1 MAATAQ
7 TELAVA
13 ELKVEIER
21 LSRELD
27 QASSEKVQ
35 SAQLGLVLL
44 QEKGELQR
52 RCEELEALYENTRHD
67 LEITQEALMKLD
79 SNQKVT
85 TQSGIDQENALLNES
100 AAMESSLTLQII
112 ELEGETKQLRHELER
127 VVSERDR
134 LLNESSELGA
144 DKATRESERAALRGE
159 LREARQREQRLLVD
173 IADLEDENISLQKQV
188 SALRSSQVE
197 FEGLKHE
204 VRQYREEAENAR
216 AAADETAALRRIA
229 ERQLAEALEAL
240 QAEREAKFAAKK
252 ELDAHLSRE
261 AAYNITNLAY
271 SIRGMG
277 EEGGDEE
284 GSAGGS
290 AELAMDHHADL
301 FSEVHLHEITR
312 LEKQLEQAH
321 TENQQLSA
329 SMRGSQAAAEAAG
342 AAAATLRAGLQR
354 AASRCSA
361 LLQIQT
367 ATKNEEEQQKD
378 GTISSKA
385 ARWLTWWQ
393 VSGTELSKLAALLA
407 EVQAAM
413 PPPDATAASIARA
426 ELAQL
431 SDRLAE
437 AEVKCAAFTADNQ
450 LLTTLA
456 GGAGRALATAAPAL
470 SSAAETLAQIY
481 HHVCAINGTQPQRLL
496 LEHAGQSDVSGTEDR
511 TAEDEALSLAAGEL
525 SGLRCA
531 GAVARSADTLLD
543 QLTHLRAQLDTA
555 LDSRHRHQP
564 GTYPETPARYVPRDT
579 LLDQLTHL
587 RAQLD
592 TALDSRHRHQPGTYP
607 ETPARYVPRDT
618 LLDQL
623 THLRAQL
630 DTALDSRHRHQP
642 VMETEERG
650 AEMAELQ
657 EQVIKL
663 KSLLSTKR
671 EQIATLRTVLKS
683 NKNTAEVALA
693 NLKSK
698 YETEKTIVTETM
710 LKLRNELRLLKE
722 DAATFSSLRA
732 MFAARCEEYVT
743 QVDELTQALAGAEEE
758 KKTLNQLLRLAVQQ
772 KLALTQR
779 LEELEVDREMRTRRV
794 PKAGGAPRSRPR
806 DF

>member
-1 MAATAQ
+1 MTDAN
-7 TELAVA
+7 
-13 ELKVEIER
+13 
-21 LSRELD
+21 
-27 QASSEKVQ
+27 
-35 SAQLGLVLL
+35 
-44 QEKGELQR
+44 GE
-52 RCEELEALYENTRHD
+52 
-67 LEITQEALMKLD
+67 
-79 SNQKVT
+79 
-85 TQSGIDQENALLNES
+85 
-100 AAMESSLTLQII
+100 
-112 ELEGETKQLRHELER
+112 LRHELER

-496 LEHAGQSDVSGTEDR
+496 LEHAGQTDVSGTEDR

-531 GAVARSADTLLD
+531 GAVARSA
-543 QLTHLRAQLDTA
+543 
-555 LDSRHRHQP
+555 
-564 GTYPETPARYVPRDT
+564 
-579 LLDQLTHL
+579 
-587 RAQLD
+587 
-592 TALDSRHRHQPGTYP
+592 
-607 ETPARYVPRDT
+607 DT

>member
-7 TELAVA
+7 SELSVA
-13 ELKVEIER
+13 ELKAEIER
-21 LSRELD
+21 LGRELD
-27 QASSEKVQ
+27 QASSEKIQ

-44 QEKGELQR
+44 EEKSALQQ
-52 RCEELEALYENTRHD
+52 RCDELESLYENTKHELD
-67 LEITQEALMKLD
+67 ITQEALMKLD
-79 SNQKVT
+79 TTQKVT
-85 TQSGIDQENALLNES
+85 TRSGIEQENALLNES
-100 AAMESSLTLQII
+100 AAMESSLTLQIL
-112 ELEGETKQLRHELER
+112 ELESETKQLRHELDR

-134 LLNESSELGA
+134 LLAESSELGA
-144 DKATRESERAALRGE
+144 DKATRESERAALRAE

-173 IADLEDENISLQKQV
+173 IGDLEDENISLQKQV

-204 VRQYREEAENAR
+204 VRQLREEAENAR
-216 AAADETAALRRIA
+216 AAAEEMAALRRIA

-271 SIRGMG
+271 SIRGMPDDGTEDEG
-277 EEGGDEE
+277 EPGG
-284 GSAGGS
+284 STS
-290 AELAMDHHADL
+290 AELATAMGDHHADL
-301 FSEVHLHEITR
+301 FSEVHLHEISR

-321 TENQQLSA
+321 NEISQLSA
-329 SMRGSQAAAEAAG
+329 SVRSAQTTAESES
-342 AAAATLRAGLQR
+342 AAATMLRTGVTR
-354 AASRCSA
+354 ALSRVSA
-361 LLQIQT
+361 LHNLHGDCGPLEDE
-367 ATKNEEEQQKD
+367 KNES
-378 GTISSKA
+378 GVSARASK
-385 ARWLTWWQ
+385 WLTWWR
-393 VSGTELSKLAALLA
+393 VSGGELGALAATLGEL
-407 EVQAAM
+407 QAAAQ
-413 PPPDATAASIARA
+413 PGDAPAALQRQALVD
-426 ELAQL
+426 LA
-431 SDRLAE
+431 DRVAE
-437 AEVKCAAFTADNQ
+437 AEVRCAELHAEAD
-450 LLTTLA
+450 LLRTLA
-456 GGAGRALATAAPAL
+456 SGAGRALSTAAPAL
-470 SSAAETLAQIY
+470 LSAAETLAQIY
-481 HHVCAINGTQPQRLL
+481 HHVCAVNGTQPERLL
-496 LEHAGQSDVSGTEDR
+496 LEHAGQNDSGEAGS
-511 TAEDEALSLAAGEL
+511 AEAAALALAAGEL
-525 SGLRCA
+525 EGLR
-531 GAVARSADTLLD
+531 GARQVARSADALLD
-543 QLTHLRAQLDTA
+543 QLTHLRAA
-555 LDSRHRHQP
+555 
-564 GTYPETPARYVPRDT
+564 
-579 LLDQLTHL
+579 
-587 RAQLD
+587 
-592 TALDSRHRHQPGTYP
+592 
-607 ETPARYVPRDT
+607 
-618 LLDQL
+618 
-623 THLRAQL
+623 L

-650 AEMAELQ
+650 AELAELQ

-743 QVDELTQALAGAEEE
+743 QVDELTQSLTSAEEE

-794 PKAGGAPRSRPR
+794 PKPSGGARARGR

>member
-1 MAATAQ
+1 MN
-7 TELAVA
+7 
-13 ELKVEIER
+13 
-21 LSRELD
+21 D
-27 QASSEKVQ
+27 
-35 SAQLGLVLL
+35 
-44 QEKGELQR
+44 
-52 RCEELEALYENTRHD
+52 
-67 LEITQEALMKLD
+67 
-79 SNQKVT
+79 
-85 TQSGIDQENALLNES
+85 
-100 AAMESSLTLQII
+100 
-112 ELEGETKQLRHELER
+112 EGELRHELDR

-134 LLNESSELGA
+134 LLAESSELGA
-144 DKATRESERAALRGE
+144 DKATRESERAALRAE

-173 IADLEDENISLQKQV
+173 IGDLEDENISLQKQV

-204 VRQYREEAENAR
+204 VRQLREEAENAR
-216 AAADETAALRRIA
+216 ATAEETAALRRIA

-271 SIRGMG
+271 SIRGMPEDGTEDEG
-277 EEGGDEE
+277 EPGG
-284 GSAGGS
+284 SSS
-290 AELAMDHHADL
+290 AELATAMGDHHADL

-321 TENQQLSA
+321 NENSQLQA
-329 SMRGSQAAAEAAG
+329 SMRNAQATAENESAAAALLRAGLTRAASRVTALHALHADCAPLEEEKVEAGGVSARAAKWLTWWRVSGGELSGLGALLQELQAG
-342 AAAATLRAGLQR
+342 AAANTDGAGPAALQR
-354 AASRCSA
+354 AA
-361 LLQIQT
+361 
-367 ATKNEEEQQKD
+367 
-378 GTISSKA
+378 
-385 ARWLTWWQ
+385 
-393 VSGTELSKLAALLA
+393 
-407 EVQAAM
+407 
-413 PPPDATAASIARA
+413 
-426 ELAQL
+426 LAQL
-431 SDRLAE
+431 ADRVAE
-437 AEVKCAAFTADNQ
+437 AEVRAAALQADAD
-450 LLTTLA
+450 LLRTLA
-456 GGAGRALATAAPAL
+456 GGAGRALSTAAPAL
-470 SSAAETLAQIY
+470 LSAADTLAQIY
-481 HHVCAINGTQPQRLL
+481 HHVCAVNGTQPERLL
-496 LEHAGQSDVSGTEDR
+496 LEHAGHNDASG
-511 TAEDEALSLAAGEL
+511 AEGRSAEAEALALAAGEL
-525 SGLRCA
+525 EGLRAA
-531 GAVARSADTLLD
+531 GGVARSADTLLD
-543 QLTHLRAQLDTA
+543 QLTHLRAALDTA
-555 LDSRHRHQP
+555 LDSRN
-564 GTYPETPARYVPRDT
+564 
-579 LLDQLTHL
+579 
-587 RAQLD
+587 
-592 TALDSRHRHQPGTYP
+592 
-607 ETPARYVPRDT
+607 
-618 LLDQL
+618 
-623 THLRAQL
+623 
-630 DTALDSRHRHQP
+630 RHQP

-772 KLALTQR
+772 KLTLTQR

-794 PKAGGAPRSRPR
+794 PKAGGTTRARGR

>member
-7 TELAVA
+7 ADMSVI
-13 ELKVEIER
+13 ELKAEIER

-27 QASSEKVQ
+27 QASSEKIQ

-44 QEKGELQR
+44 EEKSALQQR
-52 RCEELEALYENTRHD
+52 YDELESIYENTRHE
-67 LEITQEALMKLD
+67 LQITQEALMKLD
-79 SNQKVT
+79 TTQKVT
-85 TQSGIDQENALLNES
+85 TRSGIEQENALLNES
-100 AAMESSLTLQII
+100 AAMESSLTLQIL
-112 ELEGETKQLRHELER
+112 ELEGETKQLRHELDR

-134 LLNESSELGA
+134 LLAESSELGA
-144 DKATRESERAALRGE
+144 DKTTREAERAALRAE

-173 IADLEDENISLQKQV
+173 IGDLEDENISLQKQV

-204 VRQYREEAENAR
+204 VRQLREEAENAR

-271 SIRGMG
+271 SIRGMPEDSTEDEG
-277 EEGGDEE
+277 EPGG
-284 GSAGGS
+284 SSS
-290 AELAMDHHADL
+290 AELNTAIGDHHADL
-301 FSEVHLHEITR
+301 FSEVHLHEISR

-321 TENQQLSA
+321 NENSQLSA
-329 SMRGSQAAAEAAG
+329 SMRTAQATAESESAIAAI
-342 AAAATLRAGLQR
+342 LRAGLTR
-354 AASRCSA
+354 AASRVTA
-361 LLQIQT
+361 LHALHGDCAPLEDEKT
-367 ATKNEEEQQKD
+367 E
-378 GTISSKA
+378 GGISSRA
-385 ARWLTWWQ
+385 GRWLTWWR
-393 VSGTELSKLAALLA
+393 VSGGELEALGAALA
-407 EVQAAM
+407 ELGSGAA
-413 PPPDATAASIARA
+413 PADATAAQLARQQ
-426 ELAQL
+426 LAQL

-437 AEVKCAAFTADNQ
+437 AEVRGAALQADAD
-450 LLTTLA
+450 LLRTLA
-456 GGAGRALATAAPAL
+456 GGAGRALSSAAPAL
-470 SSAAETLAQIY
+470 TSAAETLAQIY
-481 HHVCAINGTQPQRLL
+481 HHVCAINGTQPERLL
-496 LEHAGQSDVSGTEDR
+496 LEHAGHADGTG
-511 TAEDEALSLAAGEL
+511 AEGRGVVEEEALALAAGEL
-525 SGLRCA
+525 EGLRAA
-531 GAVARSADTLLD
+531 GVVARAADTLLD
-543 QLTHLRAQLDTA
+543 QLTHLRHALDTA
-555 LDSRHRHQP
+555 LDSRHRH
-564 GTYPETPARYVPRDT
+564 
-579 LLDQLTHL
+579 H
-587 RAQLD
+587 
-592 TALDSRHRHQPGTYP
+592 
-607 ETPARYVPRDT
+607 
-618 LLDQL
+618 
-623 THLRAQL
+623 
-630 DTALDSRHRHQP
+630 P

-650 AEMAELQ
+650 AELAELQ

-743 QVDELTQALAGAEEE
+743 QVDELTQALSGAEDE

-794 PKAGGAPRSRPR
+794 PKAGSGGRARGGR

>member
-1 MAATAQ
+1 MAATAHN
-7 TELAVA
+7 EVSIV
-13 ELKVEIER
+13 ELKAEIER

-27 QASSEKVQ
+27 QASSEKIQ

-44 QEKGELQR
+44 EEKSALQQ
-52 RCEELEALYENTRHD
+52 RCDELESLYENTKHE

-79 SNQKVT
+79 TTQKVT
-85 TQSGIDQENALLNES
+85 TQSGIEQENALLNES
-100 AAMESSLTLQII
+100 AAMESSLTFQII

-134 LLNESSELGA
+134 LLTESSELGA
-144 DKATRESERAALRGE
+144 DKTTREAERAALRAE

-173 IADLEDENISLQKQV
+173 IGDLEDENISLQKQV

-204 VRQYREEAENAR
+204 VRQLREEAENAR

-271 SIRGMG
+271 SIRGMPEDSAE
-277 EEGGDEE
+277 EEGEPG
-284 GSAGGS
+284 GSSS
-290 AELAMDHHADL
+290 AELATAIGDHHADL
-301 FSEVHLHEITR
+301 FSEVHLHEISR

-321 TENQQLSA
+321 NENSQLSA
-329 SMRGSQAAAEAAG
+329 SARAAQAAAEREGAAAG
-342 AAAATLRAGLQR
+342 ALRTGLIRAT
-354 AASRCSA
+354 SRVTALSA
-361 LLQIQT
+361 LHHDC
-367 ATKNEEEQQKD
+367 APEEEKEEKEKCP
-378 GTISSKA
+378 GGVAARA
-385 ARWLTWWQ
+385 ARWLTWWR
-393 VSGTELSKLAALLA
+393 VSGGELAALRDALQELA
-407 EVQAAM
+407 AADADAAGASPAALQRQA
-413 PPPDATAASIARA
+413 
-426 ELAQL
+426 LAQL
-431 SDRLAE
+431 SDRVAE
-437 AEVKCAAFTADNQ
+437 AELRCAALQADAD
-450 LLTTLA
+450 LLRTLA
-456 GGAGRALATAAPAL
+456 GGAGRALASAAPAL
-470 SSAAETLAQIY
+470 ASAAETLAQLY
-481 HHVCAINGTQPQRLL
+481 HHVCAVNGTQPERLL
-496 LEHAGQSDVSGTEDR
+496 LEHAGHHDGGGSEGRSVE
-511 TAEDEALSLAAGEL
+511 EEALALAAGEL
-525 SGLRCA
+525 EGLRAA
-531 GAVARSADTLLD
+531 GGVARSADTLLD
-543 QLTHLRAQLDTA
+543 QLTHLRAA
-555 LDSRHRHQP
+555 
-564 GTYPETPARYVPRDT
+564 
-579 LLDQLTHL
+579 
-587 RAQLD
+587 
-592 TALDSRHRHQPGTYP
+592 
-607 ETPARYVPRDT
+607 
-618 LLDQL
+618 
-623 THLRAQL
+623 L

-650 AEMAELQ
+650 AELAELQ

-698 YETEKTIVTETM
+698 YETEKIIVTETM

-743 QVDELTQALAGAEEE
+743 QVDELTQALAGAEDE

-772 KLALTQR
+772 KLTLTQR

-794 PKAGGAPRSRPR
+794 PKAAGAGRARPR

>member
-1 MAATAQ
+1 MATTAQ

-564 GTYPETPARYVPRDT
+564 
-579 LLDQLTHL
+579 
-587 RAQLD
+587 
-592 TALDSRHRHQPGTYP
+592 
-607 ETPARYVPRDT
+607 
-618 LLDQL
+618 
-623 THLRAQL
+623 
-630 DTALDSRHRHQP
+630 

-779 LEELEVDREMRTRRV
+779 LEELESATLFRLANPSTTTRAVLGFVIDAIRRNRDL
-794 PKAGGAPRSRPR
+794 RSCGPR
-806 DF
+806 DAHAASAQGRRGAALAAERLLAAGARAEGRRRRSTHAAGRLAAHTRLLAGPTLLALK

>member
-1 MAATAQ
+1 MAATAEP
-7 TELAVA
+7 ELSVV
-13 ELKVEIER
+13 ELKAEIER

-27 QASSEKVQ
+27 QASSEKIQ

-44 QEKGELQR
+44 EEKSALQQR
-52 RCEELEALYENTRHD
+52 YDELEGIYENTRHD
-67 LEITQEALMKLD
+67 LKITQEALMKLD
-79 SNQKVT
+79 TTQKVT
-85 TQSGIDQENALLNES
+85 TRSGIEQENALLNES
-100 AAMESSLTLQII
+100 AAMESSLTLQIL

-134 LLNESSELGA
+134 LLAESSELGA
-144 DKATRESERAALRGE
+144 DKASRESERVALRAE

-173 IADLEDENISLQKQV
+173 IGDLEDENISLQKQV

-204 VRQYREEAENAR
+204 VRQLREEAENAR
-216 AAADETAALRRIA
+216 AAAEETAALRRIA

-271 SIRGMG
+271 SIRGMPEDSTEDEG
-277 EEGGDEE
+277 EP
-284 GSAGGS
+284 GGS
-290 AELAMDHHADL
+290 NAAELATAMGDHHADL

-321 TENQQLSA
+321 NENTQLSA
-329 SMRGSQAAAEAAG
+329 SMRAAQATAENEG
-342 AAAATLRAGLQR
+342 AAAALLRAGLVR
-354 AASRCSA
+354 AASRLTALHALHGDCAPLEDEKEKSSGGVSA
-361 LLQIQT
+361 R
-367 ATKNEEEQQKD
+367 
-378 GTISSKA
+378 A
-385 ARWLTWWQ
+385 ARWLTWWR
-393 VSGTELSKLAALLA
+393 VSGGEVSALAAQLA
-407 EVQAAM
+407 ELQAA
-413 PPPDATAASIARA
+413 AAPADGSPAALARHA
-426 ELAQL
+426 LAQL
-431 SDRLAE
+431 ADRVAE
-437 AEVKCAAFTADNQ
+437 AEVRAAALHADAE
-450 LLTTLA
+450 LLRTLA
-456 GGAGRALATAAPAL
+456 GGAGRALSTAAPAL
-470 SSAAETLAQIY
+470 ASAAETLAQIY
-481 HHVCAINGTQPQRLL
+481 HHVCAVNGTQPERLL
-496 LEHAGQSDVSGTEDR
+496 LEHAGQTDVGGGEGRSV
-511 TAEDEALSLAAGEL
+511 EDEALALAAGEL
-525 SGLRCA
+525 EGLRAA
-531 GAVARSADTLLD
+531 GGVARSADTLLD
-543 QLTHLRAQLDTA
+543 QLTHLRAALDTA
-555 LDSRHRHQP
+555 LDSRN
-564 GTYPETPARYVPRDT
+564 
-579 LLDQLTHL
+579 
-587 RAQLD
+587 
-592 TALDSRHRHQPGTYP
+592 
-607 ETPARYVPRDT
+607 
-618 LLDQL
+618 
-623 THLRAQL
+623 
-630 DTALDSRHRHQP
+630 RHQP

-743 QVDELTQALAGAEEE
+743 QVDELTQSLSGAEEE

-794 PKAGGAPRSRPR
+794 PKAAGATRARGR
-806 DF
+806 EF

>member
-7 TELAVA
+7 GEMSVA
-13 ELKVEIER
+13 ELKAEIER
-21 LSRELD
+21 LGRELD
-27 QASSEKVQ
+27 QASSEKIQ

-44 QEKGELQR
+44 EEKSALQQ
-52 RCEELEALYENTRHD
+52 RCDELETLFENTRHE

-79 SNQKVT
+79 STQKVT
-85 TQSGIDQENALLNES
+85 TQSGIEQENALLNES

-134 LLNESSELGA
+134 LLTESSELGV
-144 DKATRESERAALRGE
+144 DKASRESERAALRAE
-159 LREARQREQRLLVD
+159 LREARQREQRLLLD
-173 IADLEDENISLQKQV
+173 IGDLEDENISLQKQV
-188 SALRSSQVE
+188 SVLRSSQVE

-204 VRQYREEAENAR
+204 VRQLREEAENLR

-229 ERQLAEALEAL
+229 ERQLGEALEAL

-277 EEGGDEE
+277 EEGGSEE
-284 GSAGGS
+284 GSPGAS
-290 AELAMDHHADL
+290 NSELAAAMGEHHADL
-301 FSEVHLHEITR
+301 FSEVHLHEVSR

-321 TENQQLSA
+321 NENSQLSA
-329 SMRGSQAAAEAAG
+329 SVRAAQATAESESACACV
-342 AAAATLRAGLQR
+342 LRCGLQR
-354 AASRCSA
+354 AASRVTA
-361 LLQIQT
+361 LAALHKDTQP
-367 ATKNEEEQQKD
+367 EEEKTE
-378 GTISSKA
+378 GGAGVPGRA
-385 ARWLTWWQ
+385 AAWLTWWR
-393 VSGTELSKLAALLA
+393 VSGGELGALGAALA
-407 EVQAAM
+407 ELQAASA
-413 PPPDATAASIARA
+413 PPDASPAALARA
-426 ELAQL
+426 SLADL
-431 SDRLAE
+431 SDRVAE
-437 AEVKCAAFTADNQ
+437 AEVRAAALQADCD
-450 LLTTLA
+450 LLRTLA
-456 GGAGRALATAAPAL
+456 GGAGRALSSAAPAL
-470 SSAAETLAQIY
+470 TSAAEALAQMY
-481 HHVCAINGTQPQRLL
+481 HHVCAVNGTQPERLL
-496 LEHAGQSDVSGTEDR
+496 LEHAATDGVGGDGRGLGVETE
-511 TAEDEALSLAAGEL
+511 ESALALAAGEL
-525 SGLRCA
+525 EGLRAA
-531 GAVARSADTLLD
+531 GAVARAADTLLD
-543 QLTHLRAQLDTA
+543 QLTHLRAALDAA
-555 LDSRHRHQP
+555 LDSRRHHHRAP
-564 GTYPETPARYVPRDT
+564 G
-579 LLDQLTHL
+579 
-587 RAQLD
+587 
-592 TALDSRHRHQPGTYP
+592 
-607 ETPARYVPRDT
+607 
-618 LLDQL
+618 
-623 THLRAQL
+623 
-630 DTALDSRHRHQP
+630 
-642 VMETEERG
+642 MESEERAAEL
-650 AEMAELQ
+650 AEMQ

-743 QVDELTQALAGAEEE
+743 QVDELTQALAGAEDE

-794 PKAGGAPRSRPR
+794 PKAAGPTRTRGR

>member
-1 MAATAQ
+1 MAATAHSD
-7 TELAVA
+7 VSIV

-27 QASSEKVQ
+27 QASSEKIQ

-44 QEKGELQR
+44 EEKSALQQ
-52 RCEELEALYENTRHD
+52 RCDELESLYENTKHE

-79 SNQKVT
+79 TTQKVT
-85 TQSGIDQENALLNES
+85 TQSGIEQENALLNES

-127 VVSERDR
+127 VISERDR
-134 LLNESSELGA
+134 LLAESSELGA
-144 DKATRESERAALRGE
+144 DKATRESERAALRAE
-159 LREARQREQRLLVD
+159 LREARQREHRLQLD
-173 IADLEDENISLQKQV
+173 IGDLEDENISLQKQV

-204 VRQYREEAENAR
+204 VRQYREEAETAR

-271 SIRGMG
+271 SIRGMPDDSAE
-277 EEGGDEE
+277 EEGE
-284 GSAGGS
+284 AGGS
-290 AELAMDHHADL
+290 GAGELSVGDHHVDL
-301 FSEVHLHEITR
+301 FSEVHLHEISR

-321 TENQQLSA
+321 NENSQLSA
-329 SMRGSQAAAEAAG
+329 AMRAAQAAAEGEG
-342 AAAATLRAGLQR
+342 AAAAALRAGLAR
-354 AASRCSA
+354 AASRVAA
-361 LLQIQT
+361 LHDLHADCAPIEDDN
-367 ATKNEEEQQKD
+367 KSD
-378 GTISSKA
+378 SGMSGVSSVSSITQGGIA
-385 ARWLTWWQ
+385 ARAAKWLTWWR
-393 VSGTELSKLAALLA
+393 VSGGELASLGAALAELLGAGAPEGSAAALQRQALAAL
-407 EVQAAM
+407 
-413 PPPDATAASIARA
+413 
-426 ELAQL
+426 
-431 SDRLAE
+431 SDRVAE
-437 AEVKCAAFTADNQ
+437 AELRCAALQADAD
-450 LLTTLA
+450 LLRTLA
-456 GGAGRALATAAPAL
+456 GGAGRALSAAAPAL
-470 SSAAETLAQIY
+470 TSAAETLAQLY
-481 HHVCAINGTQPQRLL
+481 HHVCAVNGTQPERLL
-496 LEHAGQSDVSGTEDR
+496 LEHAGQADGPGSDGRSVE
-511 TAEDEALSLAAGEL
+511 EEALALAAGEL
-525 SGLRCA
+525 EGLRAAA
-531 GAVARSADTLLD
+531 GVARSADTLLD
-543 QLTHLRAQLDTA
+543 QLTHLRAALDTA
-555 LDSRHRHQP
+555 LDSRLRQAQP
-564 GTYPETPARYVPRDT
+564 TQA
-579 LLDQLTHL
+579 
-587 RAQLD
+587 
-592 TALDSRHRHQPGTYP
+592 
-607 ETPARYVPRDT
+607 
-618 LLDQL
+618 
-623 THLRAQL
+623 
-630 DTALDSRHRHQP
+630 
-642 VMETEERG
+642 MESEERG
-650 AEMAELQ
+650 AELAELQ

-772 KLALTQR
+772 KLTLTQR

-794 PKAGGAPRSRPR
+794 PKAAGAARARGR

>member
-1 MAATAQ
+1 MAGTAQ
-7 TELAVA
+7 NDLSIS
-13 ELKVEIER
+13 ELKAEIER

-27 QASSEKVQ
+27 QASSEKIQ

-44 QEKGELQR
+44 EEKSSLQL
-52 RCEELEALYENTRHD
+52 RCDELESLYENTKHD

-79 SNQKVT
+79 TTQKVT
-85 TQSGIDQENALLNES
+85 TQSGIEQENALLNES

-112 ELEGETKQLRHELER
+112 ELEGESKQLRHELER

-134 LLNESSELGA
+134 LLAESSELGA
-144 DKATRESERAALRGE
+144 DKATRESERAALRAE
-159 LREARQREQRLLVD
+159 LREARQREQRLLLD
-173 IADLEDENISLQKQV
+173 IGDLEDENISLQKQV

-204 VRQYREEAENAR
+204 VRQLREEAEIAR

-252 ELDAHLSRE
+252 ELDAHISRE
-261 AAYNITNLAY
+261 AQFNITNLAY
-271 SIRGMG
+271 SIRGMP
-277 EEGGDEE
+277 EEGADDDGEAGASGAGDL
-284 GSAGGS
+284 SA
-290 AELAMDHHADL
+290 ADHHADL
-301 FSEVHLHEITR
+301 FSEVHLHEISR

-321 TENQQLSA
+321 NENSQLSSSLRTA
-329 SMRGSQAAAEAAG
+329 QTTAESESAAAG
-342 AAAATLRAGLQR
+342 VLRAGLTRVSSRVAALHALHGDCAPLEDDKAEGGVASR
-354 AASRCSA
+354 AA
-361 LLQIQT
+361 
-367 ATKNEEEQQKD
+367 K
-378 GTISSKA
+378 
-385 ARWLTWWQ
+385 WLTWWR
-393 VSGTELSKLAALLA
+393 VSGGELGALLAALRELDA
-407 EVQAAM
+407 
-413 PPPDATAASIARA
+413 PPDGSPAALQRA
-426 ELAQL
+426 QLAQL
-431 SDRLAE
+431 SDRVADAE
-437 AEVKCAAFTADNQ
+437 LRCAALQADAD
-450 LLTTLA
+450 LLRTLA
-456 GGAGRALATAAPAL
+456 GGAGRALSSAAPAL
-470 SSAAETLAQIY
+470 ASAAETLAALY
-481 HHVCAINGTQPQRLL
+481 HHVCAVNGTQPERVL
-496 LEHAGQSDVSGTEDR
+496 LEHAGQTDGAGGEGRGID
-511 TAEDEALSLAAGEL
+511 DEALALAAGEL
-525 SGLRCA
+525 EGLRAA
-531 GAVARSADTLLD
+531 GLVARSADTLLD
-543 QLTHLRAQLDTA
+543 QLTHLRAA
-555 LDSRHRHQP
+555 
-564 GTYPETPARYVPRDT
+564 
-579 LLDQLTHL
+579 
-587 RAQLD
+587 
-592 TALDSRHRHQPGTYP
+592 
-607 ETPARYVPRDT
+607 
-618 LLDQL
+618 
-623 THLRAQL
+623 L

-650 AEMAELQ
+650 AEMAEMQ

-743 QVDELTQALAGAEEE
+743 QVDELTQALSSAEEE

-772 KLALTQR
+772 KLSLTQR

-794 PKAGGAPRSRPR
+794 PKAGGGARARGR

>member
-7 TELAVA
+7 GEMSVA
-13 ELKVEIER
+13 ELKAEIER
-21 LSRELD
+21 LGRELD
-27 QASSEKVQ
+27 QASSEKIQ

-44 QEKGELQR
+44 EEKSALQQ
-52 RCEELEALYENTRHD
+52 RCDELETVFENTRHE
-67 LEITQEALMKLD
+67 LEITQEALMKLG
-79 SNQKVT
+79 STQKVT
-85 TQSGIDQENALLNES
+85 TQSGIEQENALLNES

-134 LLNESSELGA
+134 LLTESSELGV
-144 DKATRESERAALRGE
+144 DKASRESERAALRAE
-159 LREARQREQRLLVD
+159 LREARQREQRLLLD
-173 IADLEDENISLQKQV
+173 IGDLEDENISLQKQV

-204 VRQYREEAENAR
+204 VRQLREEAENLR

-229 ERQLAEALEAL
+229 ERQLGEALEAL

-277 EEGGDEE
+277 EEGGSEE
-284 GSAGGS
+284 GSPGAS
-290 AELAMDHHADL
+290 NSELAAAMGEHHADL
-301 FSEVHLHEITR
+301 FSEVHLHEVSR

-321 TENQQLSA
+321 NENSQLSA
-329 SMRGSQAAAEAAG
+329 SVRAAQATAESESACACV
-342 AAAATLRAGLQR
+342 LRCGLQR
-354 AASRCSA
+354 AASRVTA
-361 LLQIQT
+361 LAALHKETQP
-367 ATKNEEEQQKD
+367 EEEKTE
-378 GTISSKA
+378 GAGGVPPRA
-385 ARWLTWWQ
+385 AAWLTWWR
-393 VSGTELSKLAALLA
+393 VSGGELTALGAALTELQSASA
-407 EVQAAM
+407 
-413 PPPDATAASIARA
+413 PPDASPAALARA
-426 ELAQL
+426 SLAEL
-431 SDRLAE
+431 SDRVAE
-437 AEVKCAAFTADNQ
+437 AEVRAAALQADCD
-450 LLTTLA
+450 LLRTLA
-456 GGAGRALATAAPAL
+456 GGAGRALSSAAPAL
-470 SSAAETLAQIY
+470 TSAAEALAQMY
-481 HHVCAINGTQPQRLL
+481 HHVCAVNGTQPERLL
-496 LEHAGQSDVSGTEDR
+496 LEHAATDGVGRDGRGLGLGLDVEVEES
-511 TAEDEALSLAAGEL
+511 ALALAAGEL
-525 SGLRCA
+525 EGLRAA
-531 GAVARSADTLLD
+531 GAVARAADTLLD
-543 QLTHLRAQLDTA
+543 QLTHLRAALDAA
-555 LDSRHRHQP
+555 LDSRRHHHRAP
-564 GTYPETPARYVPRDT
+564 G
-579 LLDQLTHL
+579 
-587 RAQLD
+587 
-592 TALDSRHRHQPGTYP
+592 
-607 ETPARYVPRDT
+607 
-618 LLDQL
+618 
-623 THLRAQL
+623 
-630 DTALDSRHRHQP
+630 
-642 VMETEERG
+642 MESEER
-650 AEMAELQ
+650 AAELTEMQ

-743 QVDELTQALAGAEEE
+743 QVDELTQALSGAEDE

-794 PKAGGAPRSRPR
+794 PKAAGPTRTRGR

>member
-1 MAATAQ
+1 MAATANNEI
-7 TELAVA
+7 TIA
-13 ELKVEIER
+13 EMKVEIER

-27 QASSEKVQ
+27 QASSEKIQ

-44 QEKGELQR
+44 EEKSALQLR
-52 RCEELEALYENTRHD
+52 LDEIESLYEYTKHE
-67 LEITQEALMKLD
+67 LLMTQEALMKLD
-79 SNQKVT
+79 TTQKVT
-85 TQSGIDQENALLNES
+85 TQSGIEQENALLNES

-134 LLNESSELGA
+134 LLTESSELSA
-144 DKATRESERAALRGE
+144 DKTSREAERAALRAE
-159 LREARQREQRLLVD
+159 LREARQREQRLLLD
-173 IADLEDENISLQKQV
+173 IGDLEDENISLQKQV

-204 VRQYREEAENAR
+204 VRQLREEAENAR

-271 SIRGMG
+271 SIRGMPEDSAE
-277 EEGGDEE
+277 EEGEPG
-284 GSAGGS
+284 GSSS
-290 AELAMDHHADL
+290 AELASAMGDHHADL
-301 FSEVHLHEITR
+301 FSEVHLHEISR

-321 TENQQLSA
+321 NENSQLTA
-329 SMRGSQAAAEAAG
+329 SMRAAQTSAESEG
-342 AAAATLRAGLQR
+342 AAAGVLRAGLVR
-354 AASRCSA
+354 VASRVTA
-361 LLQIQT
+361 LNALH
-367 ATKNEEEQQKD
+367 ADCAPAEEKEEKTE
-378 GTISSKA
+378 GGVAARA
-385 ARWLTWWQ
+385 ARWLTWWR
-393 VSGTELSKLAALLA
+393 VSGGELTALAGTLAELSAASGA
-407 EVQAAM
+407 PGSPAAM
-413 PPPDATAASIARA
+413 QRQA
-426 ELAQL
+426 LAQL
-431 SDRLAE
+431 SDRVAE
-437 AEVKCAAFTADNQ
+437 AELRCAALEADAD
-450 LLTTLA
+450 LLRTLA
-456 GGAGRALATAAPAL
+456 GGAGRALASAAPAL
-470 SSAAETLAQIY
+470 SSAAETLAQLY
-481 HHVCAINGTQPQRLL
+481 HHVCAVNGTQPERLL
-496 LEHAGQSDVSGTEDR
+496 LEHAGHQDVGG
-511 TAEDEALSLAAGEL
+511 AEGRSVEEEALALAAGEL
-525 SGLRCA
+525 EGLRAA
-531 GAVARSADTLLD
+531 GVVARSADTLLD
-543 QLTHLRAQLDTA
+543 QLTHLRAALDTA
-555 LDSRHRHQP
+555 LDSR
-564 GTYPETPARYVPRDT
+564 
-579 LLDQLTHL
+579 L
-587 RAQLD
+587 
-592 TALDSRHRHQPGTYP
+592 
-607 ETPARYVPRDT
+607 
-618 LLDQL
+618 
-623 THLRAQL
+623 
-630 DTALDSRHRHQP
+630 RHQP

-650 AEMAELQ
+650 AELAELQ

-743 QVDELTQALAGAEEE
+743 QVDELTQALASAEDE

-772 KLALTQR
+772 KLTLTQR

-794 PKAGGAPRSRPR
+794 PKSGGAPRARPR

>member
-7 TELAVA
+7 GEMSVA
-13 ELKVEIER
+13 ELKAEIER
-21 LSRELD
+21 LGRELD
-27 QASSEKVQ
+27 QASSEKIQ

-44 QEKGELQR
+44 EEKSALQQ
-52 RCEELEALYENTRHD
+52 RCDELETLFENTRHE

-79 SNQKVT
+79 STQKVT
-85 TQSGIDQENALLNES
+85 TQSGIEQENALLNES

-134 LLNESSELGA
+134 LLTESSELGV
-144 DKATRESERAALRGE
+144 DKASRESERAALRAE
-159 LREARQREQRLLVD
+159 LREARQREQRLLLD
-173 IADLEDENISLQKQV
+173 IGDLEDENISLQKQV

-204 VRQYREEAENAR
+204 VRQLREEAENLR

-229 ERQLAEALEAL
+229 ERQLGEALEAL

-277 EEGGDEE
+277 EEGGSEE
-284 GSAGGS
+284 GSPGAS
-290 AELAMDHHADL
+290 NSELAAAMGEHHADL
-301 FSEVHLHEITR
+301 FSEVHLHEVSR

-321 TENQQLSA
+321 NENSQLSA
-329 SMRGSQAAAEAAG
+329 SVRAAQATAESESACACM
-342 AAAATLRAGLQR
+342 LRCGLQR
-354 AASRCSA
+354 AASRVTA
-361 LLQIQT
+361 L
-367 ATKNEEEQQKD
+367 
-378 GTISSKA
+378 A
-385 ARWLTWWQ
+385 ALHKETQPDDEKTEGSGGVPPRAAAWLTWWR
-393 VSGTELSKLAALLA
+393 VSGGELTALGATLTELQSASA
-407 EVQAAM
+407 
-413 PPPDATAASIARA
+413 PPDASPAALARA
-426 ELAQL
+426 SLAEL
-431 SDRLAE
+431 SDRVAE
-437 AEVKCAAFTADNQ
+437 AEVAAAALQADCD
-450 LLTTLA
+450 LLRTLA
-456 GGAGRALATAAPAL
+456 GGAGRALSSAAPAL
-470 SSAAETLAQIY
+470 TSAAEALAQMY
-481 HHVCAINGTQPQRLL
+481 HHVCAVNGTQPERLL
-496 LEHAGQSDVSGTEDR
+496 LEHAATDGAGGDGRGAEVED
-511 TAEDEALSLAAGEL
+511 AALALAAGEL
-525 SGLRCA
+525 EGLRAA
-531 GAVARSADTLLD
+531 GAVARAADTLLD
-543 QLTHLRAQLDTA
+543 QLTHLRAALDAA
-555 LDSRHRHQP
+555 LDSRRHHHRAP
-564 GTYPETPARYVPRDT
+564 G
-579 LLDQLTHL
+579 
-587 RAQLD
+587 
-592 TALDSRHRHQPGTYP
+592 
-607 ETPARYVPRDT
+607 
-618 LLDQL
+618 
-623 THLRAQL
+623 
-630 DTALDSRHRHQP
+630 
-642 VMETEERG
+642 MESEERA
-650 AEMAELQ
+650 AELAELQ

-743 QVDELTQALAGAEEE
+743 QVDELTQALAGAEDE

-794 PKAGGAPRSRPR
+794 PKAAGPTRTRGR

>member
-1 MAATAQ
+1 MAATAHN
-7 TELAVA
+7 ELSIMD
-13 ELKVEIER
+13 LKVEIER

-27 QASSEKVQ
+27 QASSEKIQ

-44 QEKGELQR
+44 EEKSALQQ
-52 RCEELEALYENTRHD
+52 RCNELEGLYENTKHE

-79 SNQKVT
+79 TTQKVT
-85 TQSGIDQENALLNES
+85 TQSGIEQENALLNES

-134 LLNESSELGA
+134 LLTESCELGA
-144 DKATRESERAALRGE
+144 DKTTREAERAALRAE
-159 LREARQREQRLLVD
+159 LREARQREQRQLLD

-204 VRQYREEAENAR
+204 VRQLREEAENAR
-216 AAADETAALRRIA
+216 AMAEETAALRRIA
-229 ERQLAEALEAL
+229 ERQLTEALEAL

-271 SIRGMG
+271 SIRGMPEDSAE
-277 EEGGDEE
+277 EEGEPG
-284 GSAGGS
+284 GSSS
-290 AELAMDHHADL
+290 AELATAMGDHHADL
-301 FSEVHLHEITR
+301 FSEVHLHEISR

-321 TENQQLSA
+321 NENSQLTA
-329 SMRGSQAAAEAAG
+329 SMRAAQATAESEGAAAG
-342 AAAATLRAGLQR
+342 ALRTGLVR
-354 AASRCSA
+354 VASRVTA
-361 LLQIQT
+361 LNALH
-367 ATKNEEEQQKD
+367 ADCAPAEEKEEKTE
-378 GTISSKA
+378 GGVPARA
-385 ARWLTWWQ
+385 ARWLTWWR
-393 VSGTELSKLAALLA
+393 VSGGELSALAGALA
-407 EVQAAM
+407 ELS
-413 PPPDATAASIARA
+413 AASAAPGSPAAQQRQA
-426 ELAQL
+426 LAQL
-431 SDRLAE
+431 SDRVAE
-437 AEVKCAAFTADNQ
+437 AELRCAALEADAD
-450 LLTTLA
+450 LLRTLA
-456 GGAGRALATAAPAL
+456 GGAGRALASAAPAL
-470 SSAAETLAQIY
+470 TSAAETLAQLY
-481 HHVCAINGTQPQRLL
+481 HHVCAVNGTQPERLL
-496 LEHAGQSDVSGTEDR
+496 LEHAGHQDSGG
-511 TAEDEALSLAAGEL
+511 AEGRSVEEEALALAAGEL
-525 SGLRCA
+525 EGLRAA
-531 GAVARSADTLLD
+531 GVVARCADTLLD
-543 QLTHLRAQLDTA
+543 QLTHLRAALDTA
-555 LDSRHRHQP
+555 LDSR
-564 GTYPETPARYVPRDT
+564 
-579 LLDQLTHL
+579 L
-587 RAQLD
+587 
-592 TALDSRHRHQPGTYP
+592 
-607 ETPARYVPRDT
+607 
-618 LLDQL
+618 
-623 THLRAQL
+623 
-630 DTALDSRHRHQP
+630 RHQP
-642 VMETEERG
+642 VMEGEERG
-650 AEMAELQ
+650 AEVGELQ

-743 QVDELTQALAGAEEE
+743 QVDELTQALASAEDE

-772 KLALTQR
+772 KLTLTQR

-794 PKAGGAPRSRPR
+794 PKSGGTARARPR

>member
-1 MAATAQ
+1 MAATAAS
-7 TELAVA
+7 ELSVV
-13 ELKVEIER
+13 ELKAEIER

-27 QASSEKVQ
+27 QASSEKIQ

-44 QEKGELQR
+44 EEKSALQQR
-52 RCEELEALYENTRHD
+52 YDELESIYENTRHD
-67 LEITQEALMKLD
+67 LKITQEALMKLD
-79 SNQKVT
+79 TTQKVT
-85 TQSGIDQENALLNES
+85 TRSGIEQENALLNES
-100 AAMESSLTLQII
+100 AAMESSLTLQIL

-134 LLNESSELGA
+134 LLAESSELGA
-144 DKATRESERAALRGE
+144 DKATRESERAALRAE

-173 IADLEDENISLQKQV
+173 IGDLEDENISLQKQV

-204 VRQYREEAENAR
+204 VRQLREEAENAR
-216 AAADETAALRRIA
+216 AAADEMAALRRIA

-252 ELDAHLSRE
+252 ELDAHLTRE

-271 SIRGMG
+271 SIRGMPEDGTEDEG
-277 EEGGDEE
+277 EP
-284 GSAGGS
+284 GGS
-290 AELAMDHHADL
+290 NAAELATAMGDHHADL
-301 FSEVHLHEITR
+301 FSEVHLHEISR

-321 TENQQLSA
+321 NENSQLSA
-329 SMRGSQAAAEAAG
+329 SMRAAQAAAESEG
-342 AAAATLRAGLQR
+342 AAAGVLRAGLVR
-354 AASRCSA
+354 AASRVAALHALHGDCAPLEDEKEKPEGSVSA
-361 LLQIQT
+361 R
-367 ATKNEEEQQKD
+367 
-378 GTISSKA
+378 A
-385 ARWLTWWQ
+385 ARWLTWWR
-393 VSGTELSKLAALLA
+393 VSGGELGALAAQLSELQAGAAPPEQSAAALA
-407 EVQAAM
+407 RQA
-413 PPPDATAASIARA
+413 
-426 ELAQL
+426 LAQL
-431 SDRLAE
+431 SDRVAE
-437 AEVKCAAFTADNQ
+437 AEVRAAALHADAD
-450 LLTTLA
+450 LLRTLA
-456 GGAGRALATAAPAL
+456 GGAGRALSTAAPAL
-470 SSAAETLAQIY
+470 SSAAEMLAQIY
-481 HHVCAINGTQPQRLL
+481 HHVCAVNGTQPERLL
-496 LEHAGQSDVSGTEDR
+496 LEHAGQTDVGGGEGRSV
-511 TAEDEALSLAAGEL
+511 EDEALALAAGEL
-525 SGLRCA
+525 EGLRAA
-531 GAVARSADTLLD
+531 GGVARSADTLLD
-543 QLTHLRAQLDTA
+543 QLTHLRAALDTA
-555 LDSRHRHQP
+555 LDSRN
-564 GTYPETPARYVPRDT
+564 
-579 LLDQLTHL
+579 
-587 RAQLD
+587 
-592 TALDSRHRHQPGTYP
+592 
-607 ETPARYVPRDT
+607 
-618 LLDQL
+618 
-623 THLRAQL
+623 
-630 DTALDSRHRHQP
+630 RHQP

-794 PKAGGAPRSRPR
+794 PKAAGATRARGR

>member
-1 MAATAQ
+1 M
-7 TELAVA
+7 
-13 ELKVEIER
+13 
-21 LSRELD
+21 
-27 QASSEKVQ
+27 
-35 SAQLGLVLL
+35 
-44 QEKGELQR
+44 
-52 RCEELEALYENTRHD
+52 N
-67 LEITQEALMKLD
+67 
-79 SNQKVT
+79 
-85 TQSGIDQENALLNES
+85 
-100 AAMESSLTLQII
+100 
-112 ELEGETKQLRHELER
+112 EGEELRHELDR

-134 LLNESSELGA
+134 LLAESSELGA
-144 DKATRESERAALRGE
+144 DKATRESERAALRAE

-173 IADLEDENISLQKQV
+173 IGDLEDENISLQKQV
-188 SALRSSQVE
+188 AALRSSQVE

-204 VRQYREEAENAR
+204 VRQLREEAENAR

-271 SIRGMG
+271 SIRGMPEDSTEDEG
-277 EEGGDEE
+277 E
-284 GSAGGS
+284 AGGS
-290 AELAMDHHADL
+290 SAAELASAMGEHHADL
-301 FSEVHLHEITR
+301 FSEVHLHEISR

-321 TENQQLSA
+321 NENTQVSA
-329 SMRGSQAAAEAAG
+329 AMRAAQTTAEAEGAAAG
-342 AAAATLRAGLQR
+342 ALRAGLLR
-354 AASRCSA
+354 AASRVSA
-361 LLQIQT
+361 LHALHADCSPAEDEKT
-367 ATKNEEEQQKD
+367 E
-378 GTISSKA
+378 GGISSRA
-385 ARWLTWWQ
+385 ARWLTWWR
-393 VSGTELSKLAALLA
+393 VSGGELSALAAQLA
-407 EVQAAM
+407 ELQTPLPNDASAA
-413 PPPDATAASIARA
+413 ALARQQM
-426 ELAQL
+426 AQL
-431 SDRLAE
+431 SDRVAE
-437 AEVKCAAFTADNQ
+437 AEVRCAALEAEAE
-450 LLTTLA
+450 LLRTLA
-456 GGAGRALATAAPAL
+456 GGAGRALSSAAPSL
-470 SSAAETLAQIY
+470 SSAAETLALLY
-481 HHVCAINGTQPQRLL
+481 HHVCALNGTQPERLL
-496 LEHAGQSDVSGTEDR
+496 LEHAAHNDASEG
-511 TAEDEALSLAAGEL
+511 AERSAEAEALALAAGEL
-525 SGLRCA
+525 QGLRAA

-543 QLTHLRAQLDTA
+543 QLQHLRAALATA
-555 LDSRHRHQP
+555 LDCRRRP
-564 GTYPETPARYVPRDT
+564 
-579 LLDQLTHL
+579 
-587 RAQLD
+587 
-592 TALDSRHRHQPGTYP
+592 
-607 ETPARYVPRDT
+607 
-618 LLDQL
+618 
-623 THLRAQL
+623 
-630 DTALDSRHRHQP
+630 QP

-794 PKAGGAPRSRPR
+794 PKAGTAARARGRE
-806 DF
+806 F

>member
-7 TELAVA
+7 DMSVVELQA
-13 ELKVEIER
+13 EIER

-27 QASSEKVQ
+27 QASSEKIQ

-44 QEKGELQR
+44 EEKSALQQR
-52 RCEELEALYENTRHD
+52 YDELESIYENTRHE
-67 LEITQEALMKLD
+67 LKITQEALMKLD
-79 SNQKVT
+79 TTQKVT
-85 TQSGIDQENALLNES
+85 TRSGIEQENALLNES
-100 AAMESSLTLQII
+100 AAMESSLTLQIL

-134 LLNESSELGA
+134 LLAESSELGV
-144 DKATRESERAALRGE
+144 DKASREAERAALRAE

-173 IADLEDENISLQKQV
+173 IGDLEDENISLQKQV

-204 VRQYREEAENAR
+204 VRQLREEAENAR

-261 AAYNITNLAY
+261 AAYNITNLAF
-271 SIRGMG
+271 SIRGMPEDSTEDEG
-277 EEGGDEE
+277 EPGT
-284 GSAGGS
+284 SS
-290 AELAMDHHADL
+290 TELATAMGDHHADL
-301 FSEVHLHEITR
+301 FSEVHLHEISR

-321 TENQQLSA
+321 NENSQLSA
-329 SMRGSQAAAEAAG
+329 SMRAAQSSAESES
-342 AAAATLRAGLQR
+342 AAAAVLRAGLTR
-354 AASRCSA
+354 AASRVSA
-361 LLQIQT
+361 LHALH
-367 ATKNEEEQQKD
+367 KD
-378 GTISSKA
+378 CAPLEDEKVEGGISA
-385 ARWLTWWQ
+385 RAGRWLTWWR
-393 VSGTELSKLAALLA
+393 VSGGELEALGAALSELAANSDT
-407 EVQAAM
+407 
-413 PPPDATAASIARA
+413 PDASATAHQRQQ
-426 ELAQL
+426 LAQL

-437 AEVKCAAFTADNQ
+437 ADVRCAALQADAD
-450 LLTTLA
+450 LLRTLA
-456 GGAGRALATAAPAL
+456 GGAGRALSTAAPAL
-470 SSAAETLAQIY
+470 ASAAETLAQIY
-481 HHVCAINGTQPQRLL
+481 HHVCAVNGTQPERLL
-496 LEHAGQSDVSGTEDR
+496 LEHAGHADGTSPVCTEGR
-511 TAEDEALSLAAGEL
+511 SVEDEALALAAGEL
-525 SGLRCA
+525 EGLRAA
-531 GAVARSADTLLD
+531 GHVARSADTLLD
-543 QLTHLRAQLDTA
+543 QLTHLRVALDTA
-555 LDSRHRHQP
+555 LDSRN
-564 GTYPETPARYVPRDT
+564 
-579 LLDQLTHL
+579 
-587 RAQLD
+587 
-592 TALDSRHRHQPGTYP
+592 
-607 ETPARYVPRDT
+607 
-618 LLDQL
+618 
-623 THLRAQL
+623 
-630 DTALDSRHRHQP
+630 RHQP

-743 QVDELTQALAGAEEE
+743 QVDELTQALAGAEDE

-779 LEELEVDREMRTRRV
+779 LEDLEVDREMRTRRV
-794 PKAGGAPRSRPR
+794 PKAGGAARARGR

>member
-1 MAATAQ
+1 MAAAAQ
-7 TELAVA
+7 SDLSIA
-13 ELKVEIER
+13 ELKAEIER
-21 LSRELD
+21 LGRELD
-27 QASSEKVQ
+27 QASSEKIQ

-44 QEKGELQR
+44 EEKSALQQ
-52 RCEELEALYENTRHD
+52 RCDDLESLYENTKHELD
-67 LEITQEALMKLD
+67 ITQEALMKLD
-79 SNQKVT
+79 TTQKVT
-85 TQSGIDQENALLNES
+85 TRSGIEQENALLNES
-100 AAMESSLTLQII
+100 AAMESSLTLQIL
-112 ELEGETKQLRHELER
+112 ELESESKQLRHELDR

-134 LLNESSELGA
+134 LLAESSELGQ
-144 DKATRESERAALRGE
+144 DKASRESERVALRAE

-173 IADLEDENISLQKQV
+173 IGDLEDENISLQKQV

-204 VRQYREEAENAR
+204 VRQLREEAENAR
-216 AAADETAALRRIA
+216 AMAEETAALRRIA

-271 SIRGMG
+271 SIRGMPEDGTEDEG
-277 EEGGDEE
+277 EPGG
-284 GSAGGS
+284 SSS
-290 AELAMDHHADL
+290 AELANAMGDHHADL
-301 FSEVHLHEITR
+301 FSEVHLHEISR

-321 TENQQLSA
+321 NENSQLQA
-329 SMRGSQAAAEAAG
+329 SMRAAQVTAESES
-342 AAAATLRAGLQR
+342 AAAALLRTGLTR
-354 AASRCSA
+354 AASRVSA
-361 LLQIQT
+361 LSALHEDC
-367 ATKNEEEQQKD
+367 APLEEEKLES
-378 GTISSKA
+378 GSVSARA
-385 ARWLTWWQ
+385 AKWLTWWR
-393 VSGTELSKLAALLA
+393 VSGGELGGLGALLA
-407 EVQAAM
+407 ELQAGAGV
-413 PPPDATAASIARA
+413 PELGAGASAAATQRAA
-426 ELAQL
+426 LAQL
-431 SDRLAE
+431 ADRVAE
-437 AEVKCAAFTADNQ
+437 AEVRCAALQADAD
-450 LLTTLA
+450 LLRTLA
-456 GGAGRALATAAPAL
+456 GGAGRALSTAAPAL
-470 SSAAETLAQIY
+470 LSAAETLAQIY
-481 HHVCAINGTQPQRLL
+481 HHVCAVNGTQPERVL
-496 LEHAGQSDVSGTEDR
+496 LEHAGQNDVSG
-511 TAEDEALSLAAGEL
+511 AEGRGAEAEALALAAGEL
-525 SGLRCA
+525 EGLRAAA
-531 GAVARSADTLLD
+531 GVARSADTLLD
-543 QLTHLRAQLDTA
+543 QLTHLRAA
-555 LDSRHRHQP
+555 
-564 GTYPETPARYVPRDT
+564 
-579 LLDQLTHL
+579 
-587 RAQLD
+587 
-592 TALDSRHRHQPGTYP
+592 
-607 ETPARYVPRDT
+607 
-618 LLDQL
+618 
-623 THLRAQL
+623 L

-650 AEMAELQ
+650 AELAELQ

-743 QVDELTQALAGAEEE
+743 QVDELTQALAGAEDE

-794 PKAGGAPRSRPR
+794 PKAPGPARARGR

>member
-1 MAATAQ
+1 MADSAQ
-7 TELAVA
+7 SGISIA
-13 ELKVEIER
+13 ELKAEIER

-27 QASSEKVQ
+27 QASSEKIQ

-44 QEKGELQR
+44 EEKSSLQQ
-52 RCEELEALYENTRHD
+52 RCDELESLYENTKHD

-79 SNQKVT
+79 TTQKET
-85 TQSGIDQENALLNES
+85 TQSGIEQENALLNES

-127 VVSERDR
+127 VISERDR
-134 LLNESSELGA
+134 LLAESSELGA
-144 DKATRESERAALRGE
+144 DKATRESERAALRAE
-159 LREARQREQRLLVD
+159 LREARQREQRLLLD
-173 IADLEDENISLQKQV
+173 IGDLEDENISLQKQV

-204 VRQYREEAENAR
+204 VRQLREEAENAR
-216 AAADETAALRRIA
+216 AAAEEMAALRRIA

-271 SIRGMG
+271 SIRGMPDD
-277 EEGGDEE
+277 GGDEE
-284 GSAGGS
+284 GEAGGS
-290 AELAMDHHADL
+290 GGADLAVDHHADL
-301 FSEVHLHEITR
+301 FSEVHLHEISR

-321 TENQQLSA
+321 NENGQLSSSLRTA
-329 SMRGSQAAAEAAG
+329 QTTAETES
-342 AAAATLRAGLQR
+342 AAATALRTGLVRLASRLSALRHLHGECGPLDEEKSEGGVSAR
-354 AASRCSA
+354 AA
-361 LLQIQT
+361 
-367 ATKNEEEQQKD
+367 K
-378 GTISSKA
+378 
-385 ARWLTWWQ
+385 WLTWWR
-393 VSGTELSKLAALLA
+393 VSGGEVGALSDSLAELMAAQIAADASPAALQR
-407 EVQAAM
+407 QA
-413 PPPDATAASIARA
+413 
-426 ELAQL
+426 LAQL
-431 SDRLAE
+431 SDRVAE
-437 AEVKCAAFTADNQ
+437 AELRCSALQAEAELMRTI
-450 LLTTLA
+450 A
-456 GGAGRALATAAPAL
+456 GGAGRALASAAPAL
-470 SSAAETLAQIY
+470 TSAAETLAQLY
-481 HHVCAINGTQPQRLL
+481 HHVCAVNGTQPERLL
-496 LEHAGQSDVSGTEDR
+496 LEHAHQTDGPN
-511 TAEDEALSLAAGEL
+511 AEGRGVDEEALALAAGEL
-525 SGLRCA
+525 EGLRAA
-531 GAVARSADTLLD
+531 GSVARYADTLLD
-543 QLTHLRAQLDTA
+543 QLTHLRAA
-555 LDSRHRHQP
+555 
-564 GTYPETPARYVPRDT
+564 
-579 LLDQLTHL
+579 
-587 RAQLD
+587 
-592 TALDSRHRHQPGTYP
+592 
-607 ETPARYVPRDT
+607 
-618 LLDQL
+618 
-623 THLRAQL
+623 L

-642 VMETEERG
+642 VMEAEERG
-650 AEMAELQ
+650 AELAELQ

-743 QVDELTQALAGAEEE
+743 QVDELTQALTSAEEE

-772 KLALTQR
+772 KLSLTQR

-794 PKAGGAPRSRPR
+794 PKAGGPARARPR

>member
-1 MAATAQ
+1 M
-7 TELAVA
+7 
-13 ELKVEIER
+13 
-21 LSRELD
+21 
-27 QASSEKVQ
+27 
-35 SAQLGLVLL
+35 
-44 QEKGELQR
+44 
-52 RCEELEALYENTRHD
+52 
-67 LEITQEALMKLD
+67 
-79 SNQKVT
+79 
-85 TQSGIDQENALLNES
+85 NES
-100 AAMESSLTLQII
+100 E
-112 ELEGETKQLRHELER
+112 ELRHELDR

-134 LLNESSELGA
+134 LLAESSELGA
-144 DKATRESERAALRGE
+144 DKSTREAERVALRAE

-173 IADLEDENISLQKQV
+173 IGDLEDENISLQKQV

-204 VRQYREEAENAR
+204 VRQLREEAENAR

-271 SIRGMG
+271 SIRGMPEDSTEDEG
-277 EEGGDEE
+277 EPGG
-284 GSAGGS
+284 SSS
-290 AELAMDHHADL
+290 AELANAMGDHHADL
-301 FSEVHLHEITR
+301 FSEVHLHEISR

-321 TENQQLSA
+321 NENSQLSA
-329 SMRGSQAAAEAAG
+329 SMRTAQATAESESAIAAI
-342 AAAATLRAGLQR
+342 LRAGLTR
-354 AASRCSA
+354 AASRVTA
-361 LLQIQT
+361 LHALHGDCAPLEDEKT
-367 ATKNEEEQQKD
+367 E
-378 GTISSKA
+378 GGISSRA
-385 ARWLTWWQ
+385 GRWLTWWR
-393 VSGTELSKLAALLA
+393 VSGGELEALGAALA
-407 EVQAAM
+407 ELGAG
-413 PPPDATAASIARA
+413 ATAADAPAAALARQQ
-426 ELAQL
+426 LAQL

-437 AEVKCAAFTADNQ
+437 AEVRCAALQADAD
-450 LLTTLA
+450 LLRTLA
-456 GGAGRALATAAPAL
+456 GGAGRALSTAAPAL

-481 HHVCAINGTQPQRLL
+481 HHVCAINGTQPERLL
-496 LEHAGQSDVSGTEDR
+496 LEHAGHADGGGSEGRSV
-511 TAEDEALSLAAGEL
+511 EDEALALAAGEL
-525 SGLRCA
+525 EGLRAA
-531 GAVARSADTLLD
+531 GVVARSADTLLD
-543 QLTHLRAQLDTA
+543 QLTHLRQA
-555 LDSRHRHQP
+555 
-564 GTYPETPARYVPRDT
+564 
-579 LLDQLTHL
+579 
-587 RAQLD
+587 
-592 TALDSRHRHQPGTYP
+592 
-607 ETPARYVPRDT
+607 
-618 LLDQL
+618 
-623 THLRAQL
+623 L

-650 AEMAELQ
+650 AELADLQ

-743 QVDELTQALAGAEEE
+743 QVDELTQALAGAEDE

-794 PKAGGAPRSRPR
+794 PKAGGGGRARGR

>member
-7 TELAVA
+7 GEMSVA
-13 ELKVEIER
+13 ELKAEIER
-21 LSRELD
+21 LGRELD
-27 QASSEKVQ
+27 QASSEKIQ

-44 QEKGELQR
+44 EEKSALQQ
-52 RCEELEALYENTRHD
+52 RCDELETLFENTRHE

-79 SNQKVT
+79 STQKVT
-85 TQSGIDQENALLNES
+85 TQSGIEQENALLNES

-134 LLNESSELGA
+134 LLTESSELGV
-144 DKATRESERAALRGE
+144 DKASRESERAALRAE
-159 LREARQREQRLLVD
+159 LREARQREQRLLLD
-173 IADLEDENISLQKQV
+173 IGDLEDENISLQKQV

-204 VRQYREEAENAR
+204 VRQLREEAENLR

-229 ERQLAEALEAL
+229 ERQLGEALEAL

-277 EEGGDEE
+277 EEGGSEE
-284 GSAGGS
+284 GSPGAS
-290 AELAMDHHADL
+290 NSELAAAMGEHHADL
-301 FSEVHLHEITR
+301 FSEVHLHEVSR

-321 TENQQLSA
+321 NENSQLSA
-329 SMRGSQAAAEAAG
+329 SVRAAQATAESESACACV
-342 AAAATLRAGLQR
+342 LRCGLQR
-354 AASRCSA
+354 AASRVTA
-361 LLQIQT
+361 LAALHKETQP
-367 ATKNEEEQQKD
+367 EECMSE
-378 GTISSKA
+378 GSGGAPRGA
-385 ARWLTWWQ
+385 AAWLTWWR
-393 VSGTELSKLAALLA
+393 VSGGELAALQAALA
-407 EVQAAM
+407 ELHAAAA
-413 PPPDATAASIARA
+413 PPDASPAALARA
-426 ELAQL
+426 SLAEL
-431 SDRLAE
+431 SDRVAE
-437 AEVKCAAFTADNQ
+437 AEVRAAALQADCD
-450 LLTTLA
+450 LLRTLA
-456 GGAGRALATAAPAL
+456 GGAGRALSSAAPAL
-470 SSAAETLAQIY
+470 TSAAEALAQMY
-481 HHVCAINGTQPQRLL
+481 HHVCAVNGTQPERLL
-496 LEHAGQSDVSGTEDR
+496 LEHAATDGRGGDGRGLGVEV
-511 TAEDEALSLAAGEL
+511 EDEALALAAGEL
-525 SGLRCA
+525 EGLRAA
-531 GAVARSADTLLD
+531 GAVARAADTLLD
-543 QLTHLRAQLDTA
+543 QLTHLRAALDAA
-555 LDSRHRHQP
+555 LDSRRHHHPAP
-564 GTYPETPARYVPRDT
+564 G
-579 LLDQLTHL
+579 
-587 RAQLD
+587 
-592 TALDSRHRHQPGTYP
+592 
-607 ETPARYVPRDT
+607 
-618 LLDQL
+618 
-623 THLRAQL
+623 
-630 DTALDSRHRHQP
+630 
-642 VMETEERG
+642 MESEERA
-650 AEMAELQ
+650 AELAELQ

-743 QVDELTQALAGAEEE
+743 QVDELTQALAGAEDE

-794 PKAGGAPRSRPR
+794 PKAAGPTRTRGR

>member
-1 MAATAQ
+1 MAATAHN
-7 TELAVA
+7 ELSIVD
-13 ELKVEIER
+13 LKVEIER

-27 QASSEKVQ
+27 QASSEKIQ

-44 QEKGELQR
+44 EEKSALQQ
-52 RCEELEALYENTRHD
+52 RCNELESLYENTKHE

-79 SNQKVT
+79 TTQKVT
-85 TQSGIDQENALLNES
+85 TQSGIEQENALLNES

-134 LLNESSELGA
+134 LLTESCELGA
-144 DKATRESERAALRGE
+144 DKTTREAERAALRAE
-159 LREARQREQRLLVD
+159 LREARQREQRQLLD

-204 VRQYREEAENAR
+204 VRQLREEAENAR
-216 AAADETAALRRIA
+216 AMAEETAALRRIA

-271 SIRGMG
+271 SIRGMPDDSAE
-277 EEGGDEE
+277 EEGEPG
-284 GSAGGS
+284 GSSS
-290 AELAMDHHADL
+290 AELATAMGDHHADL
-301 FSEVHLHEITR
+301 FSEVHLHEISR

-321 TENQQLSA
+321 NENSQLTA
-329 SMRGSQAAAEAAG
+329 SMRAAQATAESEGAAAG
-342 AAAATLRAGLQR
+342 ALRTGLVR
-354 AASRCSA
+354 VASRVTA
-361 LLQIQT
+361 LNALH
-367 ATKNEEEQQKD
+367 ADCAPAEEKEEKTE
-378 GTISSKA
+378 GGVPARA
-385 ARWLTWWQ
+385 ARWLTWWR
-393 VSGTELSKLAALLA
+393 VSGGELSALAGALA
-407 EVQAAM
+407 ELS
-413 PPPDATAASIARA
+413 AASAAPGSPAAQQRQA
-426 ELAQL
+426 LAQL
-431 SDRLAE
+431 SDRVAE
-437 AEVKCAAFTADNQ
+437 AELRCAALEADAD
-450 LLTTLA
+450 LLRTLA
-456 GGAGRALATAAPAL
+456 GGAGRALASAAPAL
-470 SSAAETLAQIY
+470 TSAAETLAQLY
-481 HHVCAINGTQPQRLL
+481 HHVCAVNGTQPERLL
-496 LEHAGQSDVSGTEDR
+496 LEHAGHQDGAG
-511 TAEDEALSLAAGEL
+511 AEGRSVEEEALALAAGEL
-525 SGLRCA
+525 EGLRAA
-531 GAVARSADTLLD
+531 GVVARCADTLLD
-543 QLTHLRAQLDTA
+543 QLTHLRAALDTA
-555 LDSRHRHQP
+555 LDSR
-564 GTYPETPARYVPRDT
+564 
-579 LLDQLTHL
+579 L
-587 RAQLD
+587 
-592 TALDSRHRHQPGTYP
+592 
-607 ETPARYVPRDT
+607 
-618 LLDQL
+618 
-623 THLRAQL
+623 
-630 DTALDSRHRHQP
+630 RHQP
-642 VMETEERG
+642 VMEGEERG
-650 AEMAELQ
+650 AEVGELQ

-743 QVDELTQALAGAEEE
+743 QVDELTQALASAEDE

-772 KLALTQR
+772 KLTLTQR

-794 PKAGGAPRSRPR
+794 PKSAGTARARPR